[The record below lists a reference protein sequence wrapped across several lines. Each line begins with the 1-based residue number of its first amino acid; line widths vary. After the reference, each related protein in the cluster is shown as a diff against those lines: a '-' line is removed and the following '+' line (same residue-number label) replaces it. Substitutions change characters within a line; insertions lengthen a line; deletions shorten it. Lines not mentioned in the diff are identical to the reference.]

1 MKKTSFL
8 DYLKFIGPGIAVAA
22 TGIGA
27 GDLISASVAGAKY
40 GAVILW
46 AVILGAILKYV
57 LNEGIARW
65 QLSTQ
70 TTILEGWISRLPKFV
85 SIYFIFYL
93 CIWAFVVAGALI
105 AACGIAANAIFPEFS
120 IQVWGVIHSIFG
132 AILVY
137 YGRYSLFEKLMKFFI
152 GIMFVT
158 FIYCAI
164 IVIPDAGLSFSNFIP
179 SIPDGSGKFLLGI
192 LGGVG
197 GSVTLLSYG
206 YWIRESGLSSREDF
220 KKSKFDLSVAYIFTG
235 LFAGAVLIIA
245 SGVTPEIMQGSK
257 IILEI
262 SAKLEGIMGTSG
274 KWIFMIGFWGAVFT
288 SLLGVWQGVP
298 YIFADFVTTYDRFN
312 KKKTGASAE
321 TSTKTSK
328 DKNTF
333 YYNIFLFFLAVPPLL
348 LLLFDRPGWII
359 IIYTITGSFFMPFL
373 AVTLLVMNNKKNWV
387 GNFKNSIIINILL
400 IICLLVFIYVSFDE
414 IFDLF
419 S

>member
-1 MKKTSFL
+1 M
-8 DYLKFIGPGIAVAA
+8 KFIGPGIAVAA
-22 TGIGA
+22 TGVGA

-40 GAVILW
+40 GAVVLW
-46 AVILGAILKYV
+46 AIILGAILKYV

-65 QLSTQ
+65 QLSTG
-70 TTILEGWISRLPKFV
+70 TTMLEGWISRLPKFV
-85 SIYFIFYL
+85 SIYFIIYL
-93 CIWAFVVAGALI
+93 CIWSFVVAGALI

-120 IQVWGVIHSIFG
+120 IEVWGIIHSIFG
-132 AILVY
+132 AIVVY

-152 GIMFVT
+152 AIMFVS

-164 IVIPDAGLSFSNFIP
+164 MILPEAGLSFSNFIP
-179 SIPDGSGKFLLGI
+179 SIPQGSGKFLLGI

-235 LFAGAVLIIA
+235 LFAAAVLIIA

-262 SAKLEGIMGTSG
+262 SARLENIMGASG

-298 YIFADFVTTYDRFN
+298 YIFADFVSTYDRFS
-312 KKKTGASAE
+312 KKKTDPSQE
-321 TSTKTSK
+321 
-328 DKNTF
+328 KNTF

-348 LLLFDRPGWII
+348 LLLFDSPSWII

-373 AVTLLVMNNKKNWV
+373 AVTLLVMNNRKNWV
-387 GNFKNSIIINILL
+387 GNFKNSIIINLLL
-400 IICLLVFIYVSFDE
+400 ILCLVVFIYVSFDE